1 MTRKRI
7 TLRLLRGQYLSALS
21 PSCSKHLPAVRR
33 SHSFAETMFPAS
45 LPFLRL
51 ECHFHW
57 NCTSFFQAMFCRSF
71 MSTATI
77 IVKKAQAV
85 KKKMKQT
92 PTGTPF
98 FFILWFLKKTFP
110 QKMWI
115 FRLFEI
121 FYPICCRKTSK
132 TAFSQK
138 CVKFFGTVFH
148 CACG

>member
-1 MTRKRI
+1 MNLSRQNFSAFSSSCSK
-7 TLRLLRGQYLSALS
+7 YLSAV
-21 PSCSKHLPAVRR
+21 CG
-33 SHSFAETMFPAS
+33 SHSFTETMFSAS

-121 FYPICCRKTSK
+121 FFPICCRKSSK
-132 TAFSQK
+132 TAFSQRPG
-138 CVKFFGTVFH
+138 KFFGTVFH
-148 CACG
+148 CTCG